1 MAALGGGP
9 EQAITQAHGQPTGF
23 ASGDMVSMREAELAV
38 GELAQEAER
47 MLSAHAHATRAV
59 SATNRAAM
67 VQAVERAETEA
78 EAKVEAVRE
87 HVTVFTKEQM
97 GVIDVLDAEV
107 QKLETQVEASERA
120 RVEADHRAREL
131 AIALETVHAGG
142 A

>member
-1 MAALGGGP
+1 
-9 EQAITQAHGQPTGF
+9 
-23 ASGDMVSMREAELAV
+23 
-38 GELAQEAER
+38 

-120 RVEADHRAREL
+120 RVEAGVVLVVLLWSPPPALVTPVDGSITWRICASQKSRLRVLSKL
-131 AIALETVHAGG
+131 ATKPVRPGSPAQQSAE
-142 A
+142 